1 MAQWIDKTYD
11 VDDGTGNVATK
22 WKIMSVMFNGDK
34 GILVFNLGGFI
45 DDTRVKPVV
54 LKHFPIRLDS
64 GFITP
69 REIGDLEQAVG
80 AILMR
85 LPFFEGASAS
95 AGTDIPN
102 LGARIPNAFLPKNE
116 ELEIDAEPEIKKEE
130 ESMRMIEPEKLPEP
144 APVKEES
151 NVALKIAAGAAAGAA
166 LLYGVMQV
174 LS

>member
-1 MAQWIDKTYD
+1 
-11 VDDGTGNVATK
+11 
-22 WKIMSVMFNGDK
+22 MSVMFNGDK
-34 GILVFNLGGFI
+34 GILIFNMGGFM
-45 DDTRVKPVV
+45 DDTKTKPLV
-54 LKHFPIRLDS
+54 LKQFPIRLDS

-95 AGTDIPN
+95 AGADTPN
-102 LGARIPNAFLPKNE
+102 LGARIPNAFLPKKE
-116 ELEIDAEPEIKKEE
+116 EPEPEPEPEPKKEE
-130 ESMRMIEPEKLPEP
+130 EPVRMIEPEKLPEP

-151 NVALKIAAGAAAGAA
+151 NMAIKIVAGAAAGAA
-166 LLYGVMQV
+166 LIYGIVQV